1 MGPDT
6 KLKASTMSVVLDVVV
21 REETG
26 TGNSREA
33 RRNGMVPGVIYGGD
47 KAPASIGVKFN
58 EILKAINSGQ
68 FLSNMVELTFEGKPH
83 KVLTKDVQF
92 HPVTDAPMHVD
103 FYRVTDKTIID
114 VNVSAVFVG
123 EDVSPGMKAGGAL
136 NVVRYNIEVK
146 CPAGSIPE
154 NIEVDISG
162 MDIGDSIH
170 LSEVTLPKGVKP
182 GISDRD
188 VTIATII
195 ASRTSKTA
203 EEEAE
208 DAAAEGEATDAAAEG
223 AEG

>member
-1 MGPDT
+1 
-6 KLKASTMSVVLDVVV
+6 MSVVLDVVV

-26 TGNSREA
+26 TGNARAA

-47 KAPASIGVKFN
+47 LGPVSVGIKYN
-58 EILKAINSGQ
+58 EVLKAINSGQ
-68 FLSNMVELTFEGKPH
+68 FLSNMIELSHEGKPQ

-92 HPVTDAPMHVD
+92 HPVSDQPVHID
-103 FYRVTDKTIID
+103 FFRVTDKTIID

-123 EDVSPGMKAGGAL
+123 EDVSPGMKQGGAL

-162 MDIGDSIH
+162 MEIGDSIH
-170 LSEVTLPKGVKP
+170 LSEVTLPAGVTP
-182 GISDRD
+182 GITDRD

-203 EEEAE
+203 EEEEAA
-208 DAAAEGEATDAAAEG
+208 AAAEGEAAPAAEG
-223 AEG
+223 EEG